1 MIPTLG
7 ICMSLNDPQWGNRG
21 NKNGGDS
28 NDSGPRRPNQ
38 GPPDLEDLWKDF
50 NRKLNGLFNKK
61 GGGGNNGGGGDG
73 PRMPQFDFNAK
84 FLGGGIGLIVGLV
97 VVVWLASGFYIV
109 DASQR
114 GLVLQFGSF
123 KETTEPGLRWRFPTP
138 IQTHELVNLTGVRT
152 VEIGYRGS
160 ERNKVLKEALML
172 TDDENIVN
180 IQFAVQYVLKDP
192 VEYLFNNRHT
202 DEAVMGAAETAV
214 REIVGKSKMDF
225 VLYEGRE
232 QIATQAAKLMQDI
245 LDRYKSGIM
254 ISKVTMQNAQPPEQ
268 VQAAFDDAVK
278 AGQDRERQKNEG
290 QAYANDVIP
299 KAKGT
304 AARLIEEANGHKQ
317 RVIATAEGDAS
328 RFKQVQVEYA
338 KAPEVTRQRMYLD
351 TMQQVYSNTSKVMVD
366 SKGQGNLLYLPLDK
380 LMQASGA
387 VAAAPAT
394 VDTPAAPSARVNAPA
409 AGEAPPQ
416 MDTSL
421 NNATRREPSLR
432 SRDRESR

>member
-1 MIPTLG
+1 
-7 ICMSLNDPQWGNRG
+7 MSLNDPQWGNRG
-21 NKNGGDS
+21 DNEGGKANGG
-28 NDSGPRRPNQ
+28 GPRKPNQ
-38 GPPDLEDLWKDF
+38 GPPDLEELWRDF
-50 NRKLNGLFNKK
+50 NRKLNEVFGKK
-61 GGGGNNGGGGDG
+61 NGGSNGGGGSGDG
-73 PRMPQFDFNAK
+73 PRRPQIDFNPK
-84 FLGGGIGLIVGLV
+84 FLGSGLGVLFGLI

-114 GLVLQFGSF
+114 GIVLQFGSY
-123 KETTEPGLRWRFPTP
+123 KEATEPGLRWRLPSP
-138 IQTHELVNLTGVRT
+138 IQSHELVNLTGVRT
-152 VEIGYRGS
+152 IEIGYRGS

-192 VEYLFNNRHT
+192 VEYLFNNRHP

-232 QIATQAAKLMQDI
+232 QIATSAAKLMQDI
-245 LDRYKSGIM
+245 LDRYQSGIM

-304 AARLIEEANGHKQ
+304 AARLIEEANGHRQ
-317 RVIATAEGDAS
+317 RVISTAEGDAS
-328 RFKQVQVEYA
+328 RFKQVVTEYA
-338 KAPEVTRQRMYLD
+338 KAPEVTRQRMYLE

-366 SKGQGNLLYLPLDK
+366 AKGQGNLLYLPLDK
-380 LMQASGA
+380 LMQATAAATAAQSGA
-387 VAAAPAT
+387 VDVTSTQSVTPRQAAVQA
-394 VDTPAAPSARVNAPA
+394 D
-409 AGEAPPQ
+409 APPQ
-416 MDTSL
+416 LDRSL
-421 NNATRREPSLR
+421 NNSETRREPSLR